1 MYCPNCSTEA
11 EVDQKFC
18 RSCGMELTGVSELIS
33 GQTDL
38 ETVSACKTPFLRKHH
53 RVMLILGAILMLLAL
68 LFGSSLK
75 ILSKEHIQIAGE
87 FTPYLMV
94 FNLLILCVGIGLICL
109 PFLVM
114 MTPTPRDRRPINKK
128 AEATFKLDPHLL
140 PEEPASVTEQTTEF
154 LRASEAAVIT
164 RTTAPQGD

>member
-1 MYCPNCSTEA
+1 MYCPNCSIEA
-11 EVDQKFC
+11 KVDQKFC
-18 RSCGMELTGVSELIS
+18 RSCGMELTGVSELIK
-33 GQTDL
+33 GQTGL
-38 ETVSACKTPFLRKHH
+38 ETAAACKAPFVQRHH
-53 RVMLILGAILMLLAL
+53 RVMLILGTILMLLAV

-109 PFLVM
+109 PFLLA
-114 MTPTPRDRRPINKK
+114 MTHTTRDRRPINKR
-128 AEATFKLDPHLL
+128 AEATFKLDPDLL
-140 PEEPASVTEQTTEF
+140 SGEPASVTEQTTDF
-154 LRASEAAVIT
+154 LRDSEAAVIT